1 MLSALAFASGMVFLA
16 PQRSGRA
23 LRVQRA
29 ATADAVQ
36 VKGELSPLFDYVLI
50 KAKEAVTST
59 KSGLLLPTSSEKP
72 SEGEVVAV
80 GPGAVQE
87 TGVQVPVWAQV
98 GMKVLHGKYGVE
110 EVKYNDEDHVLV
122 RDDDVLLSYSG
133 DEPTLESIQM
143 PRGKVLLK
151 LLDEKEESQGGILLS
166 KGAAKPDTT
175 IGEVVAVGEDAL
187 DRFGKPITTDLA
199 VGDTVRFRFGNEV
212 KLDLGKSEF
221 RSVDVSEC
229 PGPCDQ
235 ANFDVAWPLSACML
249 AIAGIYSASSCL
261 PHFRASVTMAA
272 LVSGEGAAGRH
283 KALLGGP
290 EIFKEGAGEDRGEFA
305 RLQAFIGAIA
315 IGDMVKSTLG
325 PKGMDKILQPAGQG
339 PGSNATVTN
348 DGATI
353 LKSVWIDNPAAR
365 ILVDISKTQDQE
377 CGDGTTSV
385 VVLAAEM
392 LRNAQNLVE
401 AKMHPQVIIRGY
413 RMALAAARAKL
424 EALAMD
430 NGSDPVKFRE
440 DLLRIARTTLSSKL
454 LQHEKD
460 HFATLAVDAV
470 LRLGGKPNLD
480 YIQVL
485 KKPGASLK
493 DSFLEEGFILEKRI
507 GVGHKKLLEDCK
519 VLVANCQMDTDKVK
533 IYGARVKV
541 DSLEAVAEIE
551 QAEKEKMK
559 AKIEKIA
566 AHKCNVFINRQLIYN
581 YPDQLLKESG
591 VMAIEHSDFDGS
603 ERLAAVLGA
612 DIVSTFDNPELTTLG
627 TCKKIEEIMIGEDKV
642 IKFSGCSK
650 GEACT
655 IVLRGSSTHVLDEAE
670 RSLHDALAVLYQ
682 TVQETRVV
690 WGGGAMEMAMAQE
703 VQQKLTEV
711 SGKESAAM
719 EAFGKALTQ
728 IPVILADN
736 AGLDAAELAGQLRA
750 AHAKGE
756 HSTGLEFTS
765 GSGGVADM
773 KQLGIMESFRS
784 KMSQLCSAAE
794 AAEMIIRVDDIIKN
808 APRQRDG

>member
-1 MLSALAFASGMVFLA
+1 M
-16 PQRSGRA
+16 
-23 LRVQRA
+23 
-29 ATADAVQ
+29 
-36 VKGELSPLFDYVLI
+36 
-50 KAKEAVTST
+50 
-59 KSGLLLPTSSEKP
+59 
-72 SEGEVVAV
+72 
-80 GPGAVQE
+80 
-87 TGVQVPVWAQV
+87 
-98 GMKVLHGKYGVE
+98 
-110 EVKYNDEDHVLV
+110 
-122 RDDDVLLSYSG
+122 
-133 DEPTLESIQM
+133 
-143 PRGKVLLK
+143 
-151 LLDEKEESQGGILLS
+151 
-166 KGAAKPDTT
+166 
-175 IGEVVAVGEDAL
+175 
-187 DRFGKPITTDLA
+187 
-199 VGDTVRFRFGNEV
+199 
-212 KLDLGKSEF
+212 
-221 RSVDVSEC
+221 
-229 PGPCDQ
+229 
-235 ANFDVAWPLSACML
+235 
-249 AIAGIYSASSCL
+249 
-261 PHFRASVTMAA
+261 
-272 LVSGEGAAGRH
+272 H

-290 EIFKEGAGEDRGEFA
+290 EIYKEGAGEDKGELA

-315 IGDMVKSTLG
+315 IGDLVKSTLG
-325 PKGMDKILQPAGQG
+325 PKGMDKILQPAGGGG
-339 PGSNATVTN
+339 PTSNATVTN

-392 LRNAQNLVE
+392 LRNAQTLVE
-401 AKMHPQVIIRGY
+401 QKMHPQVIIRGY
-413 RMALAAARAKL
+413 RFALAAARAQL

-430 NGSDPVKFRE
+430 NGKDPAKFRE

-485 KKPGASLK
+485 KKAGGSLK

-507 GVGHKKLLEDCK
+507 GVGHKKVLEDCK
-519 VLVANCQMDTDKVK
+519 VLVANCQMDTDKIK

-551 QAEKEKMK
+551 QAEKAQDKMK
-559 AKIEKIA
+559 KKIEKIVD
-566 AHKCNVFINRQLIYN
+566 HKCNVFINRQLIYN
-581 YPDQLLKESG
+581 YPDQLLKEAG

-612 DIVSTFDNPELTTLG
+612 DIASTFENPEMTVLG
-627 TCKKIEEIMIGEDKV
+627 SCKRIEEIMIGEDKV

-655 IVLRGSSTHVLDEAE
+655 IVLRGSSQHVLDEAE

-690 WGGGAMEMAMAQE
+690 WGGGSMEMAMAQA

-711 SGKESAAM
+711 GGKESVAM
-719 EAFGKALTQ
+719 ESFGKALMQ

-736 AGLDAAELAGQLRA
+736 AGLDSAELVGQNGGPERSFNCSETSQAFAGPRLQGILYQSSRNFAQPRA
-750 AHAKGE
+750 
-756 HSTGLEFTS
+756 
-765 GSGGVADM
+765 
-773 KQLGIMESFRS
+773 RY
-784 KMSQLCSAAE
+784 
-794 AAEMIIRVDDIIKN
+794 
-808 APRQRDG
+808 